1 MTILEIP
8 IPPGR
13 PGFPEARV
21 EPPRVAVEPRWE
33 YKTLVREATIGLM
46 SETELNEL
54 GAAHWEL
61 VGIVEGSTR
70 IHFYFKR
77 EQGL

>member
-8 IPPGR
+8 IPPGPR
-13 PGFPEARV
+13 IPEARV

-33 YKTLVREATIGLM
+33 YKTVVREVTSGPM

-61 VGIVEGSTR
+61 VGIVEVSTR

>member
-1 MTILEIP
+1 M
-8 IPPGR
+8 
-13 PGFPEARV
+13 
-21 EPPRVAVEPRWE
+21 AVEPRWE
-33 YKTLVREATIGLM
+33 YKTVVREVTSGPM